1 MAETKESSK
10 EQYLSIKKN
19 GKQRIVIIG
28 AGFAGLKLAT
38 GLKNKGFQIILID
51 RNNYHQFQPLFY
63 QVASA
68 GIEPS
73 SIAFPL
79 RKVFQK
85 QKDIHIRVTEVR
97 EIVPTDKV
105 LITSSGIIQYD
116 ILVIATGA
124 DTNYFGL
131 KSIETNALAMKSV
144 SESMLIRNTILENFE
159 KTLYCLDK
167 EGSNCLMNVAVIGG
181 GATGVELA
189 GAVADMK
196 KYVLPKDYPELDF
209 SRMKI
214 YLMEATGKLL
224 ASLSEKASRKAKLY
238 LEKMGVDVLLNT
250 QVADYDGITI
260 LLNDGSK
267 LHSKTVIWTAGI
279 KGNALKGLNESAL
292 TSSGRIRV
300 DNYCKVE
307 GYDRIYAIGDV
318 ACMVDEKYPRG
329 HPQVAQVAIQQA
341 KLLCG
346 NLMREKSGKPLK
358 TFIYKDLGT
367 MATVGRNLAVVDFGH
382 FHFGGLFAWFF
393 WMFIHLMA
401 IVGVKNRL
409 IIFVNWFWNYVTYDQ
424 SLRLILKIKD
434 QKSE

>member
-1 MAETKESSK
+1 MEETKESSREK
-10 EQYLSIKKN
+10 YLSINKN
-19 GKQRIVIIG
+19 GKKRIVIIG
-28 AGFAGLKLAT
+28 AGFAGLKLST
-38 GLKNKGFQIILID
+38 GLKGKDFQVVLID

-85 QKDIHIRVTEVR
+85 QKDIHIRVTEVK
-97 EIVPTDKV
+97 EVVPAENI

-116 ILVIATGA
+116 VLVIATGA

-131 KSIETNALAMKSV
+131 KSIEENALAMKSV

-159 KTLYCLDK
+159 KTLYCQDK
-167 EGSNCLMNVAVIGG
+167 EGTNCLMNVAVIGG

-189 GAVADMK
+189 GAIADMK

-214 YLMEATGKLL
+214 YLIEATGKLL
-224 ASLSEKASRKAKLY
+224 GTLSVKASQKARKY

-250 QVADYDGITI
+250 QVADYDGITVI
-260 LLNDGSK
+260 LNDGNK
-267 LHSKTVIWTAGI
+267 IFSKTVIWTAGI
-279 KGNALKGLNESAL
+279 KGNALKGLNENIF
-292 TSSGRIRV
+292 TPSGRIRV
-300 DNYCKVE
+300 DNYCKVD
-307 GYDRIYAIGDV
+307 GYERIYALGDV
-318 ACMVDEKYPRG
+318 ACMLDVQYPRG

-341 KLLCG
+341 KLLCE

-358 TFIYKDLGT
+358 SFKYKDLGT

-434 QKSE
+434 QKGD